1 MKLKNNSSAYLKS
14 DSFFGTLV
22 FITILG
28 VFGFDNLPFVGIL
41 FKGIMILLIL
51 STFLLNGIKR
61 INFPIV
67 LMFAFAMYCF
77 TLPEYIEGDWSK
89 MLGVNAQTAI
99 SVLIASLYAYSI
111 YVFASTEKQREKI
124 IRWISI
130 SGVFLGV
137 LLTVVAGPSNLLS
150 IHVDSM
156 TDMLSDYGLQSNHMG
171 FCFGFAFMASFYRY
185 RHNREKGVLF
195 LIIFNLLFTFFSGSR
210 RALMFCTL
218 SPAFFIILNGNKKRL
233 LLNIIWVTLLAV
245 ILFIA
250 LMKIPA
256 LYDLIG
262 YRIASLFDVLGGGKG
277 EDTTVTRAIMI
288 EHGFELFLQN
298 PIWGYGLNYF
308 SISYGEING
317 HEVYAHNNYIEL
329 LVSGGIV
336 LLVLYYSKFIS
347 VIRTLFKNHEHS
359 LQCVLMLSILLTLI
373 FSDMASVTYYNRA
386 YYAIFGLALACA
398 NNYNYNIIHP
408 RG

>member
-1 MKLKNNSSAYLKS
+1 MKVKSNSKAYIRSESILS
-14 DSFFGTLV
+14 TLV

-28 VFGFDNLPFVGIL
+28 VFGFDNLPFIGIV
-41 FKGIMILLIL
+41 FKGTMILLIIL
-51 STFLLNGIKR
+51 TLLLNGVR
-61 INFPIV
+61 RVNFPII
-67 LMFAFAMYCF
+67 LLFAFSIYCF
-77 TLPEYIEGDWSK
+77 VLPEYIQGEWSD
-89 MLGVNAQTAI
+89 MLGINAQTAI
-99 SVLIASLYAYSI
+99 SVFIASLYAYSI
-111 YVFASTEKQREKI
+111 YIYAVNEYHREKI

-130 SGVFLGV
+130 AGLFLGI
-137 LLTVVAGPSNLLS
+137 LLTLVAGPTNLLS

-156 TDMLSDYGLQSNHMG
+156 TDLLAGYGLQSNHMG

-185 RHNREKGVLF
+185 RHNREKGALF
-195 LIIFNLLFTFFSGSR
+195 FVIFNLLFTLFSGSR

-233 LLNIIWVTLLAV
+233 LLNIIWVSLLAFF
-245 ILFIA
+245 LFIA
-250 LMKIPA
+250 LMRIPA

-277 EDTTVTRAIMI
+277 EDTTVTRAFMI
-288 EHGFELFLQN
+288 EYGFELFLQN

-308 SISYGEING
+308 SVSYGEING

-329 LVSGGIV
+329 MVSGGLV
-336 LLVLYYSKFIS
+336 LLSLYYSKFVS
-347 VIRTLFKNHEHS
+347 VILSLFKNHEHS

-398 NNYNYNIIHP
+398 NNYNIIHS

>member
-1 MKLKNNSSAYLKS
+1 MKLKSNSKTYIRSES
-14 DSFFGTLV
+14 IFSTLV

-28 VFGFDNLPFVGIL
+28 VFGFDNLPFIGIV
-41 FKGIMILLIL
+41 FKGIMILLIIL
-51 STFLLNGIKR
+51 TLLLNGVR
-61 INFPIV
+61 RVNFPII
-67 LMFAFAMYCF
+67 LLFAFSIYCF
-77 TLPEYIEGDWSK
+77 VLPEYIQGEWSD
-89 MLGVNAQTAI
+89 MFGFNAQTAI
-99 SVLIASLYAYSI
+99 SVFIASLYAYSI
-111 YVFASTEKQREKI
+111 YIYADNEYHREKI

-130 SGVFLGV
+130 AGLFLGI
-137 LLTVVAGPSNLLS
+137 LLTLVAGPTNLLS

-156 TDMLSDYGLQSNHMG
+156 TDLLAGYGLQSNHMG

-185 RHNREKGVLF
+185 RRTRERGILL
-195 LIIFNLLFTFFSGSR
+195 LILFNLVFTFLSGSR

-218 SPAFFIILNGNKKRL
+218 SPAIFILLRGNKKKL
-233 LLNIIWVTLLAV
+233 LINTFWVA
-245 ILFIA
+245 LFGVVVFFSI
-250 LMKIPA
+250 MRIHA

-277 EDTTVTRAIMI
+277 EDTTVTRAFMI
-288 EHGFELFLQN
+288 EYGFELFLQN

-308 SISYGEING
+308 SVSYGEISG

-329 LVSGGIV
+329 MVSGGLV
-336 LLVLYYSKFIS
+336 LLFLYYSKFVS
-347 VIRTLFKNHEHS
+347 VIRSLFKNHEHN
-359 LQCVLMLSILLTLI
+359 LQSVLFLSILLTLI

-398 NNYNYNIIHP
+398 NISDQKMKIV